1 MRKKYFVFLQMHDTD
16 HSILFIV
23 SVNTY
28 FQDTNPSL
36 SLQNRNLNNNFK
48 NLIIKTFH
56 PVFFMDEKL
65 FFINTWCHYSKIRQ
79 NPFLQ

>member
-1 MRKKYFVFLQMHDTD
+1 MHHTN

-56 PVFFMDEKL
+56 PLFFMVRNFFSLILDAITVKL
-65 FFINTWCHYSKIRQ
+65 DKITFY
-79 NPFLQ
+79 NKFY